1 MDEARA
7 SLLGDLA
14 ADAAFLRDRDGVV
27 TASAFLARAAS
38 ACRRLEGHRA
48 VVNRC
53 ETRFGFLAGY
63 AGALAAGC
71 TTLLPA
77 SRAPEVVAAVH
88 AAFPE
93 AADLDDPDLEPGI
106 GSVAPGPLS
115 SPHPEALAMIGF
127 TSGSTGVPT
136 LHRKLWGSVSA
147 STAHNA
153 ARLRAAIPAHLASAQ
168 PWIVGTV
175 PSQHM
180 YGMELTVLL
189 PLLGGMGL
197 HAGRPLLPAEV
208 ATALAEVPMPRILV
222 STPAHLRAILAAGV
236 ALPEVQVVVSATA
249 PLDADL
255 ARAVEAATGAC
266 LVETFGSTE
275 TCIIGHR
282 ETARESAWHPY
293 PGVRFE
299 AADEGTLVHAPW
311 FPTPQRLL
319 DVIETAGDG
328 TFVLRGRSADLIDV
342 AGKRASL
349 ADLTQR
355 ILRIPGV
362 IDAVAFQPEAARG
375 LVRRVAALVVAPT
388 LTPAAVRT
396 ALETAIDPVF
406 MPRPLLIVEALPRN
420 AAGKLPRRELEAALA
435 AATDHGRNAVGEAP
449 RNV

>member
-1 MDEARA
+1 MGESRA
-7 SLLGDLA
+7 DLFGGLP
-14 ADAAFLRDRDGVV
+14 ADAPFLRVPEGTLTVG
-27 TASAFLARAAS
+27 AFLARAAS
-38 ACRRLEGHRA
+38 ARRRLEGRTE

-53 ETRFGFLAGY
+53 ETRIGFLAGY

-88 AAFPE
+88 AAFPG
-93 AADLDDPDLEPGI
+93 AADLDDGDIGPGT
-106 GSVAPGPLS
+106 GSGVADALT
-115 SPHPEALAMIGF
+115 SPAPAALAMIGF

-136 LHRKLWGSVSA
+136 LHRKFWGSVAA

-153 ARLRAAIPAHLASAQ
+153 ARLRAAIPAHLAGAQ

-208 ATALAEVPMPRILV
+208 ASALAEVPEPRILV
-222 STPAHLRAILAAGV
+222 STPAHLRAIVAAGV
-236 ALPEVQVVVSATA
+236 PLPAVQVVVSATA

-255 ARAVEAATGAC
+255 ARAVEAASGAR

-282 ETARESAWHPY
+282 ETAREAAWHPY

-299 AADEGTLVHAPW
+299 AEDEGTLVHAPW
-311 FPTPQRLL
+311 FPAPQRLL
-319 DVIETAGDG
+319 DVIETAPDG
-328 TFVLRGRSADLIDV
+328 TFMLRGRSADLIDV

-362 IDAVAFQPEAARG
+362 VDAVAFQPEAARG
-375 LVRRVAALVVAPT
+375 LVRRVAAFVVAPT
-388 LTPAAVRT
+388 LTPAAVRA
-396 ALETAIDPVF
+396 ALEGAIDPVF
-406 MPRPLLIVEALPRN
+406 MPRPLLMVEALPRN
-420 AAGKLPRRELEAALA
+420 AAGKLPRRDLEAALA
-435 AATDHGRNAVGEAP
+435 AATDSGRHEGGDEP
-449 RNV
+449 RSV